1 MGGDNHIKIA
11 MELVIQTDKSLG
23 MECQLLRILEGG
35 ATFVSK
41 MKSQVKNESF

>member
-1 MGGDNHIKIA
+1 MNGASHIEMA
-11 MELVIQTDKSLG
+11 RELVIQTDKALG

-35 ATFVSK
+35 APFVSK